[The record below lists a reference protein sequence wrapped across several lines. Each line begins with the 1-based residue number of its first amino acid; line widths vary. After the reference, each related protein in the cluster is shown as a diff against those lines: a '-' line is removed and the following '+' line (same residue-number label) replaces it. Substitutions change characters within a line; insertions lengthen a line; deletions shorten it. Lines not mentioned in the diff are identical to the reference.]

1 MNRETDSTNSS
12 ETAISVLIP
21 PSDPTLFKHKATSDV
36 LLFLT
41 FSRWSPRPQG
51 ANGVSE

>member
-21 PSDPTLFKHKATSDV
+21 PSDPTLFKTQGDERRPS
-36 LLFLT
+36 LFNIFEVEPPTLKERT
-41 FSRWSPRPQG
+41 
-51 ANGVSE
+51 E

>member
-21 PSDPTLFKHKATSDV
+21 LSDPTLFKHKATSDV
-36 LLFLT
+36 LLFNI
-41 FSRWSPRPQG
+41 FEVEPRPQG